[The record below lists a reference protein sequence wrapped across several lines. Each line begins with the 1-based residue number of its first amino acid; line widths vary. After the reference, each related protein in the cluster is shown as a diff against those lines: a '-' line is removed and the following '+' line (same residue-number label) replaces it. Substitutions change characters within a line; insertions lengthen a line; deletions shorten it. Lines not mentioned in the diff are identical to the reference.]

1 MPNHQPQTIGLV
13 TIFVQRIF
21 SLPGLF
27 AMNTIFMGI
36 MVFSFADI
44 TCTLGNSV
52 DDTERVESILEGLAT
67 MFVAYG
73 VALEEREFL
82 MRMIGYYPASL
93 TPQETYLDHISH
105 HYGVLL
111 LIVGLIAEVII
122 QIIKIPDRFI
132 DTFSFELLI
141 YALAAVCLVVI
152 GYWLVAFCYK
162 LVQAAKGLKD

>member
-52 DDTERVESILEGLAT
+52 DDTERVETILEGLAT

-73 VALEEREFL
+73 VALEERESL

-93 TPQETYLDHISH
+93 TPRETYLDHISH
-105 HYGVLL
+105 QYGVLL
-111 LIVGLIAEVII
+111 LIIALIAEVII
-122 QIIKIPDRFI
+122 QILKIPDRFI
-132 DTFSFELLI
+132 DAFSFEPLI
-141 YALAAVCLVVI
+141 YALATLCLVVI
-152 GYWLVAFCYK
+152 GYLLAAFCNK
-162 LVQAAKGLKD
+162 LVKAAKG